1 MRFTQLTMAVVLTL
15 GALACA
21 QARTADIDAAQKA
34 LDDAGRA
41 QASDYASEAWTAAK
55 DAEAKLQTELEAQ
68 KQKWTPLR
76 SYQTTKELAQLTKRE
91 AERAS
96 QEAVAAKER
105 TKGEASDLLAQARE
119 AHQNL
124 QASLA
129 TAPRGKGTEAD
140 LASMKSD
147 SATVESQLTEAQ
159 QLIDSGDYL
168 AAKTKAQ
175 AALDTTKQ
183 IQAEIDEAKTRRRA
197 A

>member
-21 QARTADIDAAQKA
+21 QAPTADIDAAQKA